1 MHCAISDP
9 FLDWGSCL
17 VTCFEAI
24 AKTDGSR
31 GQPCEATRVLTV
43 AMSWAALLGAASL
56 ICAAA
61 LPVDSI
67 VSRYHKAPAHVP
79 STGVPD
85 GPLVGNGQTGA
96 AINFSQP
103 GQLEHL
109 DVAFHIGHNAFFAAP
124 TSNISSC
131 GYTDLTRGG
140 RKALGGLRLTL
151 PNATSTWR
159 VPELFPANGTFVLST
174 GHGFQLNALMHAVED
189 VLIVNLSSSV
199 PCTVQLT
206 LWTYNGCSGVPN
218 PQAQAN
224 TGSTLPT
231 QAQVGEK
238 YLQVAR
244 ATGWEYQ
251 LRGPA

>member
-1 MHCAISDP
+1 
-9 FLDWGSCL
+9 
-17 VTCFEAI
+17 
-24 AKTDGSR
+24 
-31 GQPCEATRVLTV
+31 
-43 AMSWAALLGAASL
+43 MSWAALLGAASL

-67 VSRYHKAPAHVP
+67 VSRYRKAPAHVP

-103 GQLEHL
+103 GSQLEHL

-174 GHGFQLNALMHAVED
+174 GHGFQLNAFMHAVED
-189 VLIVNLSSSV
+189 VLMVNLSSSV

-206 LWTYNGCSGVPN
+206 LWTYNGCSGVSKSTSSGKHRVHLADPS
-218 PQAQAN
+218 AGGREVLAGGKSYWLGISTSR
-224 TGSTLPT
+224 TGLSGKWLEEKLLGCWSPKDLFFL
-231 QAQVGEK
+231 ACVRVGSIIPCR
-238 YLQVAR
+238 L
-244 ATGWEYQ
+244 
-251 LRGPA
+251 